1 MPTPNFVMKTDDR
14 TDPSKR
20 TDPTESPL
28 RQEWRGILTAAR
40 TNPLPPVGLFD
51 LSPALPVTNEHDGH
65 LLIRQFKSSDV
76 IWLGSSKSLGTG
88 RLVEAR
94 ELLRLKPGR
103 DAFIISNAFQSTWI
117 QVGRSTP
124 VTRRFL
130 TLAVPRLPLSVQ
142 GSLLYLL
149 RKHLPLVAIVAATP
163 CRLEG
168 WYRWK
173 AEWDEPAAKE
183 AIQERLAGLGFG
195 DTCLTPLR
203 VWHLPGVVNP
213 QTNFTQSLLYLDPIH
228 D

>member
-1 MPTPNFVMKTDDR
+1 MPTPSFVMKTDDR
-14 TDPSKR
+14 TDL
-20 TDPTESPL
+20 TESPL

-40 TNPLPPVGLFD
+40 ANPLPPVQLYD
-51 LSPALPVTNEHDGH
+51 SSPAHPVTNEHDGH
-65 LLIRQFKSSDV
+65 LLIRQFESSDV
-76 IWLGSSKSLGTG
+76 IWLGSSKRLGTG

-103 DAFIISNAFQSTWI
+103 DAFVISNAFQSKRI

-142 GSLLYLL
+142 GSLLYRL
-149 RKHLPLVAIVAATP
+149 REHLPLVAIVAATP

-173 AEWDEPAAKE
+173 AEWDEPAVKE
-183 AIQERLAGLGFG
+183 AIQERLAGLGFSEKR
-195 DTCLTPLR
+195 LNPLR
-203 VWHLPGVVNP
+203 VWHLPGVVNS

-228 D
+228 E

>member
-1 MPTPNFVMKTDDR
+1 MPTPNFVMKTADR
-14 TDPSKR
+14 TDPSNR
-20 TDPTESPL
+20 PDPTESPL

-40 TNPLPPVGLFD
+40 ANPLPPVELYD

-65 LLIRQFKSSDV
+65 LLIRQFESSDV
-76 IWLGSSKSLGTG
+76 IWLGSSKRLGTG

-94 ELLRLKPGR
+94 QLLRLKPGR
-103 DAFIISNAFQSTWI
+103 DVFVISNAICSSLVT
-117 QVGRSTP
+117 VAKDTP

-130 TLAVPRLPLSVQ
+130 TLAIPRLPLSVQ

-149 RKHLPLVAIVAATP
+149 REHLPLMAIVAGTSR
-163 CRLEG
+163 RLEG

-173 AEWDEPAAKE
+173 AEWDEPATKE

-195 DTCLTPLR
+195 EKCLNPLR

-228 D
+228 E

>member
-28 RQEWRGILTAAR
+28 RQAWRGILTAAR
-40 TNPLPPVGLFD
+40 ANPLPPVELYD

-76 IWLGSSKSLGTG
+76 IWLGSSKRLGTG

-149 RKHLPLVAIVAATP
+149 RKHLPLVAIVAAAP
-163 CRLEG
+163 RRLEG
-168 WYRWK
+168 WYQWMP
-173 AEWDEPAAKE
+173 EWDEPVVREQLKD
-183 AIQERLAGLGFG
+183 RLAGLGFG

-203 VWHLPGVVNP
+203 VGHLPGVVNP
-213 QTNFTQSLLYLDPIH
+213 QTNFTQSLLYLNSQP
-228 D
+228 

>member
-1 MPTPNFVMKTDDR
+1 MKTDDR
-14 TDPSKR
+14 TDPSNR
-20 TDPTESPL
+20 PDPTGSPL

-76 IWLGSSKSLGTG
+76 IWLGSSKSLSTG

-130 TLAVPRLPLSVQ
+130 TLAVPRLSLSVQ

-195 DTCLTPLR
+195 DTCLNPPR

-228 D
+228 E